1 MEPRYS
7 ASPFAGLVRFLAAPF
22 RLGFIPLL
30 TAAAPLISGLM
41 GGAGGGGGGG
51 SPAPA
56 PVPAGPIENKAS
68 FGPVT
73 FGAKYL
79 GDSAVK
85 QAPAIIAAED
95 KSLGKYIPWAVGG
108 VVALVALV
116 LVLPAFLRRR
126 KGD

>member
-7 ASPFAGLVRFLAAPF
+7 AFPFAGIVRAFVAPF
-22 RLGFIPLL
+22 RLGFLPVL

-41 GGAGGGGGGG
+41 GGAGGSGGG
-51 SPAPA
+51 SAPAPA

-73 FGAKYL
+73 FGAKYI
-79 GDSAVK
+79 GDAAVK
-85 QAPAIIAAED
+85 QAPAVIAAEN
-95 KSLGKYIPWAVGG
+95 KSWTKYIPWAVGG
-108 VVALVALV
+108 VVALAALV
-116 LVLPAFLRRR
+116 LLPVLLRRR